1 MFSRWS
7 RAVTYLYRVGPQ
19 KDVVI
24 RRDFCS
30 LSGRGYSKVAATAE
44 APVGVDSGEKG
55 HANAPEISG
64 ISLGSAIPEYTLVN
78 LNKMFWAKPCSLALA
93 ADSPLRVEEPKYEG
107 IRHIIFKLLLF
118 YSKQSKSIRGA
129 NVVYRRI
136 VSQVDKPAIYNVFSL
151 EKTFKMT
158 FSLLVLH
165 MWLCLRRL
173 KQEGNE
179 GVEFGQYLYELYN
192 HDVEKR
198 VSKAG
203 VNLLLTRW
211 MKDLEK
217 IFYGNIVAYDA
228 ALLPEAKQEELENV
242 LWRNVFSDDGSSIPD
257 DSGLRAVQAN
267 FSPLFYFLK
276 LEGKYK
282 SVKLIAHLFL
292 VGVTKISHVAALA
305 STGVV
310 LYGYVEVCS
319 QGIYLPLANRKRSF
333 IFWELYVHVIGEF
346 VEPYAKG
353 DSIEQSETRLWQ
365 HVDTIRVILWWFM
378 GCISRQ
384 DFGLHM
390 RVMNMK
396 ASFYSFLFKRRDL
409 FVHHGYICM
418 FAEESDLLG
427 T

>member
-7 RAVTYLYRVGPQ
+7 RAATYLYRVGPQ

-44 APVGVDSGEKG
+44 VPVAVDSGEKG
-55 HANAPEISG
+55 HANTPEISG

-93 ADSPLRVEEPKYEG
+93 TDSPLRVEEPKYEG

-192 HDVEKR
+192 HDVEMR

-267 FSPLFYFLK
+267 FSPLFYFLT

-282 SVKLIAHLFL
+282 SAMSRYVRRESTCLSLTEKEALFSGNFMFTSL
-292 VGVTKISHVAALA
+292 ENSSSH
-305 STGVV
+305 T
-310 LYGYVEVCS
+310 
-319 QGIYLPLANRKRSF
+319 PKRT
-333 IFWELYVHVIGEF
+333 
-346 VEPYAKG
+346 A
-353 DSIEQSETRLWQ
+353 
-365 HVDTIRVILWWFM
+365 
-378 GCISRQ
+378 
-384 DFGLHM
+384 
-390 RVMNMK
+390 
-396 ASFYSFLFKRRDL
+396 
-409 FVHHGYICM
+409 
-418 FAEESDLLG
+418 
-427 T
+427 